1 MISFKKYLLEDD
13 SGESNNHEHK
23 TEEERKLLIPIHH
36 NGNSNNQNPPIVFA
50 NVSNIFIKEQKLG
63 YLWFI
68 CITYFIFAVFEVVGG
83 FYSNSI
89 AIMSDAAHS
98 FSDCFCFLICI
109 VSIYVTKKG
118 TTSAMS
124 FGFHRGEIIGML
136 VSVTIIWGL
145 SFWLFYS
152 ATMKILYPS
161 EVNGL
166 IMLLVALIG
175 LFFNLIMGTFLMHN
189 GVGHSVLFQDSS
201 NNVCQHHVHPVNE
214 LSCTSIRGT
223 FKHVIGD
230 SIQSCT
236 IIAAGVLIYFY
247 PNYTIA
253 DPICTFCFTGIV
265 LFTAYETLKRCIG
278 ILMEGAPL
286 EFDVDKL
293 GNELL
298 EIKGVV
304 EVHDLHVWSLSVGKV
319 SMSCHLISTSP
330 QISLKKA
337 RDMMKK
343 KYNIT
348 HSTIQVELDTEKF
361 EHSCKHDLHK

>member
-1 MISFKKYLLEDD
+1 MHYFKKYFLADD
-13 SGESNNHEHK
+13 PSKSNNIKHK
-23 TEEERKLLIPIHH
+23 KEEERKPLNHTH
-36 NGNSNNQNPPIVFA
+36 QNENNSQNQSIVFA

-68 CITYFIFAVFEVVGG
+68 CFTYFTFAVFEVIGG
-83 FYSNSI
+83 IYSNSI

-98 FSDCFCFLICI
+98 FSDCFYFLICI

-118 TTSAMS
+118 TTSVMS

-152 ATMKILYPS
+152 ATMKIIYPS

-166 IMLLVALIG
+166 VMLIVALIG
-175 LFFNLIMGTFLMHN
+175 LFFNLLMGTFLMHC
-189 GVGHSVLFQDSS
+189 GIGHSVLFQDSTK
-201 NNVCQHHVHPVNE
+201 NACQHHAHSVNE
-214 LSCTSIRGT
+214 LSCTSLRGT

-236 IIAAGVLIYFY
+236 IIASGLIVYFY
-247 PNYTIA
+247 PIYTIA

-265 LFTAYETLKRCIG
+265 LFTAYETLKGCIG

-298 EIKGVV
+298 EINGVV

-319 SMSCHLISTSP
+319 SMTCHLISTSP

-337 RDMMKK
+337 RDMIKT

-348 HSTIQVELDTEKF
+348 HSTIQVELDTEKL
-361 EHSCKHDLHK
+361 EHSCRHDLHK